1 MSSAKESLY
10 KAIDLLSD
18 EETRQTL
25 AFIQRLQRKK
35 DPSQT
40 LSRLASDPAFQD
52 PNHLRLTLQQMRRL
66 LRALDDLK
74 DTVLPKDPQLFAV
87 MAEAPLEDLDR
98 LRQEVEDF
106 LDQLQP
112 VS

>member
-1 MSSAKESLY
+1 MIK
-10 KAIDLLSD
+10 
-18 EETRQTL
+18 
-25 AFIQRLQRKK
+25 
-35 DPSQT
+35 
-40 LSRLASDPAFQD
+40 D